1 MQPELKPNI
10 PRSHVQSTGKRKK
23 SSSCSSTSSMRKVF
37 NRNQS
42 RRKSNDNSVCS
53 SGSSYRS
60 HNKRKDLASGK
71 GVRLKGKKNSKGSN
85 SINESLRKGNHSIG
99 EASEL
104 DSDDSNYEK
113 HANRKRIRTET
124 KIKLK
129 FDHQKN
135 SHSKQIDNQ
144 NSYGDQMFRM
154 NSGNNAENKSV
165 SHISEKIHEIPELP
179 SKSAQ
184 KPKSQMRLKRTQNIS
199 EMGYLNLPKQ
209 SSQNKTQF
217 VSATKS
223 GIEER
228 MKAESDIIK

>member
-71 GVRLKGKKNSKGSN
+71 GSN
-85 SINESLRKGNHSIG
+85 SINGSIRRGNHSIG
-99 EASEL
+99 ETSEL